1 MISSLRETVQIMSR
15 SPSVHLRLTLLK
27 VMTPVECSALQVCVT
42 SALSTATSSPMFRLT
57 TVSYSETTFYAAK
70 YGDAKFNFI

>member
-27 VMTPVECSALQVCVT
+27 VMTPVECSAL
-42 SALSTATSSPMFRLT
+42 
-57 TVSYSETTFYAAK
+57 
-70 YGDAKFNFI
+70 